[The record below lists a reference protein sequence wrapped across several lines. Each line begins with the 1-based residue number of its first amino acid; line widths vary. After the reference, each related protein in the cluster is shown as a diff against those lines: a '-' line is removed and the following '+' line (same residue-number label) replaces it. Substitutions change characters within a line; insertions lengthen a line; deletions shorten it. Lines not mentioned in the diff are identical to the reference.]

1 MPLIKFNLDPYELA
15 PTMEELGVNLI
26 QDLEYV
32 SEGDIEHLKPVV
44 RGKLKKMI
52 ASVKGPEQ
60 PLSAGAAHAGALDA
74 DQLLLTGYQSISV
87 QALEELLDFAM
98 QMLRAQGVV
107 EPARGY
113 NSEHLKRCLARN
125 RIHLPNIM
133 EAKFSMDPPDHVITY
148 MWLGTSLRELL
159 AILKRL
165 HRGRFADGQGKVW
178 LDVVFN
184 DQRSPQAIEEAVK
197 RANTTYLTARG
208 HVIIIS
214 EAEYPVVQGAEA
226 AGGAVQMVSCELWER
241 CWCVLEMVVR
251 YLAEKKV

>member
-1 MPLIKFNLDPYELA
+1 MTVLF
-15 PTMEELGVNLI
+15 G
-26 QDLEYV
+26 Q
-32 SEGDIEHLKPVV
+32 
-44 RGKLKKMI
+44 
-52 ASVKGPEQ
+52 
-60 PLSAGAAHAGALDA
+60 LDA

-87 QALEELLDFAM
+87 QAMEELLDFAT
-98 QMLRAQGVV
+98 QMLRTQGVV

-113 NSEHLKRCLARN
+113 NSEDLKRCLARN
-125 RIHLPNIM
+125 RVHLPNM
-133 EAKFSMDPPDHVITY
+133 FEAKFSMDPPDHVITY

-208 HVIIIS
+208 HVVIIS
-214 EAEYPVVQGAEA
+214 EAEYPAVQGAEET
-226 AGGAVQMVSCELWER
+226 GDAVQMVSCELWER

-251 YLAEKKV
+251 CLAEKKV